1 MKDEGLVT
9 ATAPPQHRV
18 IIFHPFALTIFI
30 LLILATPLVAQTNI
44 NSATKKQLTELPY
57 IGEVKAEAIV
67 NHRKKHGPFNSIRD
81 IQNVPGIGEKSFLI
95 LEPLIAVSGTT
106 QQATAPIQE
115 HNEPIAQAIRTGQIM
130 ILTNQQYL
138 PMLRNFIRTA
148 KHRIDIGMY
157 IFKVGKSEKNG
168 PRLVLN
174 ELIAARKRGVKINV
188 TLENSSYSDSLNTD
202 NKRVARLLRKNKIK
216 VKFDSKKRTT
226 HTKIVIIDG
235 RFAFIG
241 SHNFTHSAL
250 TKNNEITLLLDNPRV
265 TRDISKYLNNI
276 H

>member
-1 MKDEGLVT
+1 MRTDQTVCTSLFP
-9 ATAPPQHRV
+9 A
-18 IIFHPFALTIFI
+18 FFLLCLLLLTPSQPVF
-30 LLILATPLVAQTNI
+30 AQTNI
-44 NSATKKQLTELPY
+44 NSATKKQLMALPY
-57 IGEVKAEAIV
+57 IGEVKAEAIIS
-67 NHRKKHGPFNSIRD
+67 HRLKNGPFKSINN
-81 IQNVPGIGEKSFLI
+81 IQNVRGIGEKSFLI
-95 LEPLIAVSGTT
+95 LEPLITVSGTSKPQKPKAQT
-106 QQATAPIQE
+106 DD
-115 HNEPIAQAIRTGQIM
+115 PIAQSIRTGQIM

-157 IFKVGKSEKNG
+157 IFKVGKSENNG
-168 PRLVLN
+168 PRQVLK
-174 ELIAARKRGVKINV
+174 ELIAARKRGVKI
-188 TLENSSYSDSLNTD
+188 TIILENSSYSESLNED
-202 NKRVARLLRKNKIK
+202 NRRVARMLRKHKIN

-235 RFAFIG
+235 RFAFVG